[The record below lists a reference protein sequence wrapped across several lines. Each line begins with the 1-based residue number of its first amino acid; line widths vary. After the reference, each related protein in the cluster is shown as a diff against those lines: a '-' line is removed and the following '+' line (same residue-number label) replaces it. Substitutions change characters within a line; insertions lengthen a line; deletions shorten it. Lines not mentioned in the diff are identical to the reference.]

1 MKRLAEGVQI
11 ATIRLITIEG
21 LGVIDQIVS
30 VINVM
35 TVEVGQGHGDGDL
48 GGGGD
53 EKVTQREGL
62 ECSVLDF
69 ASCLPLAT
77 FQPCHYH
84 LCRVTFL

>member
-11 ATIRLITIEG
+11 TIIRLITIEG
-21 LGVIDQIVS
+21 LGVIDQTVS

-53 EKVTQREGL
+53 EKVTQRDGL

-69 ASCLPLAT
+69 AS
-77 FQPCHYH
+77 
-84 LCRVTFL
+84 